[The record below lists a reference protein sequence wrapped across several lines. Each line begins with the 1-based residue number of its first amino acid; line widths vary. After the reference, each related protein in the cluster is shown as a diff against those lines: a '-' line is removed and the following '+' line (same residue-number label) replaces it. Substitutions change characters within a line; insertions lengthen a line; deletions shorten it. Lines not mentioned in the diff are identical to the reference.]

1 MQIIIEGYQ
10 YPAGSVD
17 KVLWEGAF
25 QTVDGKVSIG
35 YVGYYWNDR
44 LKDSVFVLPKV
55 FLEPDANKQD
65 LVLGKYKPEDVIDV
79 ANQKFTRVERDFVYG
94 FAVWIYR
101 TLSVFKAANPTSD
114 IILHEYVSQMGRG
127 RKRLCNTF
135 LDIVLSLIDFQKR
148 NRDFFVF
155 VTKLK
160 HSGYNRINWIKT
172 VSKKQAVFVDGT
184 TPIYASVVNRK
195 KEIDQEEE
203 LFCIFYSILRY
214 IKDEY
219 GFPILSELNY
229 ELIPSAKF
237 KRYLAGYGKTRLMQI
252 KYKYFSDKMLAL
264 WELCYTFFDQ
274 SHRISISTARKEYL
288 LAKNFNI
295 VFEAMIDELIGD
307 KRKDLPDG
315 LKDQEDGKIVDHMY
329 SYRGLTNNDEQD
341 RNVYYIGDSK
351 YYKMGNRVG
360 TESVAKQFTYARNVI
375 QWNLNIFLDDDVKNA
390 KYREKFPK
398 LRDDVTEGYNIVP
411 NFFIS
416 AGVNKDLKYNEG
428 SIERREGS
436 ELVSRQFENRLFDR
450 DTLIIAHYDI
460 NFLFIVSLYARANAS
475 VKLAWKE
482 KMRRRF
488 RKDIQEMLQ
497 QKFKFYAMTPNADV
511 GAERYIKDNFRL
523 LLGKVFAPYSDSHE
537 ESTYYSLALTNPDAM
552 PAKTATDIKRRDA
565 VIAEN
570 ESVFECLQDAFLIKD
585 CPLGMDPSKVVKGV
599 PPVKTPVVAESLLT
613 RHYLENY
620 VDKYVLVGCVPDKA
634 HWDWIFSRKGKYK
647 RDDIYN
653 VRLGD
658 RPGAVKK
665 SNVKVRSPKF
675 VVMYDKDNPST
686 YKVYRVRNLA
696 VITKERIAQSGY
708 PNPKGDYFCYILD
721 EPVSLGVIDLPK
733 LLSENTLDPKHPY
746 KPIYLTAQKVKDYVS

>member
-10 YPAGSVD
+10 YPAESVD

-55 FLEPDANKQD
+55 FLEPDANRQD
-65 LVLGKYKPEDVIDV
+65 LVFGKYKPEDVIDV
-79 ANQKFTRVERDFVYG
+79 DNEKFTKDERDFIYG

-101 TLSVFKAANPTSD
+101 TLSIFKAENPQSD
-114 IILHEYVSQMGRG
+114 VILHEYVSQMGRG

-148 NRDFFVF
+148 NRDFIVF

-160 HSGYNRINWIKT
+160 HSGYNRINWTKT
-172 VSKKQAVFVDGT
+172 VSKKQAVFADGK

-229 ELIPSAKF
+229 ELIPAAKF
-237 KRYLAGYGKTRLMQI
+237 KRYLAGYGKTRLLQI

-351 YYKMGNRVG
+351 YYKMGSRIG

-375 QWNLNIFLDDDVKNA
+375 QWNLNIFLDDNSKDA

-428 SIERREGS
+428 NIERREGS

-511 GAERYIKDNFRL
+511 DAERYIKDNFRL

-537 ESTYYSLALTNPDAM
+537 ESTYYSLALIDTDAM
-552 PAKTATDIKRRDA
+552 PKNKRRDA

-570 ESVFECLQDAFLIKD
+570 EAVIECLQDAFLIKE
-585 CPLGMDPSKVVKGV
+585 CPLGEDPSKVVKGV
-599 PPVKTPVVAESLLT
+599 PPVKAPVVAESLLT

-620 VDKYVLVGCVPDKA
+620 VDKYVLVGCVPDQA

-665 SNVKVRSPKF
+665 SNVKVRAPKF
-675 VVMYDKDNPST
+675 VVMYDKDNPSM
-686 YKVYRVRNLA
+686 YKVYRVRNHA
-696 VITKERIAQSGY
+696 VITKERIMQSEY
-708 PNPKGDYFCYILD
+708 PNPEGDYFCYILD

-733 LLSENTLDPKHPY
+733 LLSENMDDIEHPY
-746 KPIYLTAQKVKDYVS
+746 KPIYLTAQKVKEYVS

>member
-65 LVLGKYKPEDVIDV
+65 LVFGKYKPEDVIDV
-79 ANQKFTRVERDFVYG
+79 SNKEFTKGERDFIYG

-101 TLSVFKAANPTSD
+101 TLSVFKAANPKSD

-148 NRDFFVF
+148 NRDFIVF

-160 HSGYNRINWIKT
+160 HSGYNRINWTKT
-172 VSKKQAVFVDGT
+172 VSKKQAVFLDGKS
-184 TPIYASVVNRK
+184 PIYASAVNRK
-195 KEIDQEEE
+195 KEIDREEE
-203 LFCIFYSILRY
+203 LLCIFHSILKH

-229 ELIPSAKF
+229 ELIPAAKF
-237 KRYLAGYGKTRLMQI
+237 KRYLAGYGKTRLLQI

-351 YYKMGNRVG
+351 YYKMGNRIG

-375 QWNLNIFLDDDVKNA
+375 QWNLNIFLDDNSKDA
-390 KYREKFPK
+390 KYRKKFPK

-428 SIERREGS
+428 NTERREGS
-436 ELVSRQFENRLFDR
+436 ELISRQFENRLFDR

-511 GAERYIKDNFRL
+511 DAERYIKDNFRL
-523 LLGKVFAPYSDSHE
+523 LLGKVFAPYGDSHE
-537 ESTYYSLALTNPDAM
+537 ESTYYSLALINSDVM
-552 PAKTATDIKRRDA
+552 PTKTAADIKRRNAVVEENEA
-565 VIAEN
+565 VI
-570 ESVFECLQDAFLIKD
+570 ECLQDAFLIKD
-585 CPLGMDPSKVVKGV
+585 CPLGEDPSKVVKGV
-599 PPVKTPVVAESLLT
+599 PPVKAPVVPGNLLT

-620 VDKYVLVGCVPDKA
+620 VDRYVLVGCVPDQA

-675 VVMYDKDNPST
+675 VVMYDKDKPST

-696 VITKERIAQSGY
+696 VITKDRITQSGY

-721 EPVSLGVIDLPK
+721 EPVSVGVIDLPK
-733 LLSENTLDPKHPY
+733 LLSENTFDPNHPY
-746 KPIYLTAQKVKDYVS
+746 KPIYLTAQKVKEYVS

>member
-10 YPAGSVD
+10 YPAGAVD

-65 LVLGKYKPEDVIDV
+65 LVFGKYKPEDVIDV

-114 IILHEYVSQMGRG
+114 IILHEYVSQMGQG

-315 LKDQEDGKIVDHMY
+315 LKDQEDGKIVDHLY

-351 YYKMGNRVG
+351 YYKMGNRIG

-375 QWNLNIFLDDDVKNA
+375 QWNLNIFLDDNSKDA

-428 SIERREGS
+428 NIERREGS

-511 GAERYIKDNFRL
+511 DAERYIKDNFRL
-523 LLGKVFAPYSDSHE
+523 LLGKVFAPYGDSHE
-537 ESTYYSLALTNPDAM
+537 ESTYYSLALINPDVM
-552 PAKTATDIKRRDA
+552 PTKTAADIKRRNAVVEENEA
-565 VIAEN
+565 VI
-570 ESVFECLQDAFLIKD
+570 ECLQDAFLIKD
-585 CPLGMDPSKVVKGV
+585 CPLGEDPSKVVKGV
-599 PPVKTPVVAESLLT
+599 PPVKAPVVAESLLT

-620 VDKYVLVGCVPDKA
+620 VDKYVLVGCVPDQA

-696 VITKERIAQSGY
+696 VITKDRITQSGY

-721 EPVSLGVIDLPK
+721 EPVSLGVIDLPR
-733 LLSENTLDPKHPY
+733 LLSENMVDPKYPY